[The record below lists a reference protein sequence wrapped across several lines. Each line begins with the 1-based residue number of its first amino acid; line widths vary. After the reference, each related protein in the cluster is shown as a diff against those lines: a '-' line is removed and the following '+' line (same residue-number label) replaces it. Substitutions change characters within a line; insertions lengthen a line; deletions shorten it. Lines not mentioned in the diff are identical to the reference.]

1 MIGVVLGGRGWS
13 LDPLGFRGVFG
24 SREIVSGKFDYDEKV
39 QYVIYGYNKGAIMI
53 RETFGPVFSLHGGFG
68 GSGRCQSVGF
78 GGSFSDWL
86 LGLGLVSSWAVL
98 ESNEF
103 SIRHNLLF
111 QNFYLGFWLTW
122 GMSFLGVEG
131 NDFLANQ

>member
-1 MIGVVLGGRGWS
+1 
-13 LDPLGFRGVFG
+13 
-24 SREIVSGKFDYDEKV
+24 
-39 QYVIYGYNKGAIMI
+39 MI
-53 RETFGPVFSLHGGFG
+53 RETFGPVFSLYGGFG
-68 GSGRCQSVGF
+68 GFGRCQSVGF
-78 GGSFSDWL
+78 GGSFSEWL